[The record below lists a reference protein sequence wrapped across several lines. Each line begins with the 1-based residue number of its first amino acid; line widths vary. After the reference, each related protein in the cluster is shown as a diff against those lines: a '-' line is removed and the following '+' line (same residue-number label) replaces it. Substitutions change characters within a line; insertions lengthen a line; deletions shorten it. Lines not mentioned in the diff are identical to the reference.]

1 MKIGYARV
9 SSVKQNLTLQ
19 IEALTAA
26 GCQKVYREKV
36 SAFKHRP
43 EFENMINGLRNGD
56 TLYVWKID
64 RIGRSL
70 IDLFGILSRLK
81 EIGVNLV
88 AIKDN
93 VDTSTMSG
101 KVIFSIAALMAEYET
116 ELRRDRAMA
125 GLEIARS
132 QGRIGGRKPGLSPD
146 AIKKANSAKALYLL
160 HEEGRPLYAVTDIC
174 NTLGISKKTFYKYL
188 KYMNVEI
195 GTRDFKK

>member
-9 SSVKQNLTLQ
+9 SSVKQNLSLQ
-19 IEALTAA
+19 IESLTTA
-26 GCQKVYREKV
+26 GCQKIYQEKV

-43 EFENMINGLRNGD
+43 EFEIMMNNFRQGD
-56 TLYVWKID
+56 TLYIWKID

-70 IDLFGILSRLK
+70 FDLFEILSRLK
-81 EIGVNLV
+81 EIGVNLI
-88 AIKDN
+88 ALKDH

-125 GLEIARS
+125 GLEIARA
-132 QGRIGGRKPGLSPD
+132 QGRIGGRKPGLSPE

-160 HEEGRPLYAVTDIC
+160 KNADKYVYPVSEIC
-174 NTLGISKKTFYKYL
+174 NTLNISRKTLYKYL
-188 KYMNVEI
+188 KYLDVAT
-195 GTRDFKK
+195 GARDFKK